1 MINNQKIKQIK
12 YLRLKPEERFILNIL
27 NNLEEYT
34 HKDFPTSIFY
44 KKDNILLFEYNEN
57 SGIFW
62 CDDSNFWTILRKKY
76 NLKYE
81 QIKILIKYMVEEHLI
96 KNDITLSPIPTSSD
110 NLIKKYFITIQ
121 PSIGLQYVNNYLIK
135 SNIK

>member
-44 KKDNILLFEYNEN
+44 KKDNVLLFEWEQKTGY
-57 SGIFW
+57 FW
-62 CDDSNFWTILRKKY
+62 CDDLNFWLILKSKY
-76 NLKYE
+76 NLKYDE
-81 QIKILIKYMVEEHLI
+81 IKTLVKYMVEEHLI
-96 KNDITLSPIPTSSD
+96 KKDITPIFWNTKSFIMVEEH
-110 NLIKKYFITIQ
+110 LIKKDIT
-121 PSIGLQYVNNYLIK
+121 PEWCWW
-135 SNIK
+135 